1 MFVDIHNHI
10 LPGIDD
16 GAPTLPYALDMA
28 RLAVADGTDTMV
40 ATPHRAWGS
49 RKNAP
54 PEWVRENVEELQFAL
69 DYSEIPLTIIPST
82 ELQIG
87 PSLARDLKEGTVMT
101 IGGGEWA
108 LIELPFDR
116 LPHDAL
122 DHLKAVLDI
131 GVKIVVAHP
140 ERNADIQRHLAFV
153 DACAD
158 LGTYFQ
164 INTGSILGR
173 FGSGARKSA
182 EAILARAHELPLI
195 IASDSHNLDQRPP
208 NLIRQARDIAAR
220 IAGDEAAD
228 AMVNSRPR
236 SLLPS
241 PIPPPK

>member
-28 RLAVADGTDTMV
+28 RVAVADGTDTMV
-40 ATPHRAWGS
+40 ATPHRAWSS

-69 DYSEIPLTIIPST
+69 DYAQIPLRIVAAT
-82 ELQIG
+82 ELQVG
-87 PSLARDLKEGTVMT
+87 PALARDLTEGTVLT

-122 DHLKAVLDI
+122 DHLKSVLDI
-131 GVKIVVAHP
+131 GVKIVIAHP

-164 INTGSILGR
+164 LNTGSILGR
-173 FGSGARKSA
+173 FGSSARKAA

-195 IASDSHNLDQRPP
+195 IASDSHNLDHRPP
-208 NLIRQARDIAAR
+208 NLMREAHAIAAR
-220 IAGDEAAD
+220 IAGAEAAD
-228 AMVNSRPR
+228 AMVNTRPR
-236 SLLPS
+236 SLLP
-241 PIPPPK
+241 KV